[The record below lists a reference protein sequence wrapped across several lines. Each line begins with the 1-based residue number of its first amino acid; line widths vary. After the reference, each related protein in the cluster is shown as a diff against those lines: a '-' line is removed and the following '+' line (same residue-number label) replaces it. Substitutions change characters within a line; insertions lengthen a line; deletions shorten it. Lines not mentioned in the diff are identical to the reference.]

1 MFSFDLMKG
10 AEMSKIVTKNTSAEE
25 LIKSSPHV
33 LDYLVRKGVC
43 GIRCEFHI
51 IGTLEQMGKEKD
63 FSNFEIEKTL
73 NGLNNLMSQLE

>member
-1 MFSFDLMKG
+1 MKG

-25 LIKSSPHV
+25 LIKSSPKV

-43 GIRCEFHI
+43 DIRCEFPI
-51 IGTLEQMGKEKD
+51 TGTLEQMAKEKD
-63 FSNFEIEKTL
+63 FSESEIEKTL